1 MTFKEQRPPGPTESA
16 VRLLLDEIKDPCS
29 VAASVPMGLSEMGLV
44 KSVAIEPDGRVD
56 IELRLT
62 SPVCEM
68 VAYMRN
74 EALARIAQLPGVT
87 DVRVTHDS
95 GLDWD
100 HDLIAPEAQARRR
113 RHLDA
118 LMQRPAF
125 QPLG

>member
-1 MTFKEQRPPGPTESA
+1 MTVAAHRPARPTESD

-44 KSVAIEPDGRVD
+44 KSVAIEPDGRVG

-74 EALARIAQLPGVT
+74 EALARISQLPGVT

-100 HDLIAPEAQARRR
+100 HDLIAPEAQERRR
-113 RHLDA
+113 LRLDA
-118 LMQRPAF
+118 LMRRPVVETR
-125 QPLG
+125 G

>member
-1 MTFKEQRPPGPTESA
+1 MIVNDNFPAGPTESDI
-16 VRLLLDEIKDPCS
+16 RLLLDEIKDPCS
-29 VAASVPMGLSEMGLV
+29 VATSVPMGLSEMGLV
-44 KSVAIEPDGRVD
+44 KSVVIGRDGQVS

-74 EALARIAQLPGVT
+74 EALARISRLPGVT
-87 DVRVTHDS
+87 DVQVTHDS

-113 RHLDA
+113 LRLDA
-118 LMQRPAF
+118 LMQRPA
-125 QPLG
+125 LETRG